1 MSHFIL
7 ATAGHVDHGK
17 SALVKALTGTDP
29 DRLPE
34 EKARGITIDLG
45 FARLDLPGH
54 GTHPGGI
61 HLGIVDVPG
70 HEDFISN
77 MVAGVGAIDVALL
90 VVAADD
96 GWMAQTEE
104 HLQILTYLGVTRAV
118 VALSKSDLA
127 SDLAPIIESVRAR
140 LLDTPLASAPIV
152 PTSALLGTGIAELK
166 WGLCQVL
173 DRAPPPGDFGKPRLA
188 IDRAFNL
195 RGMGTVVTGTL
206 AGGSF
211 QRGQTVVLQPSG
223 QRTRIRTLQSHNQE
237 LDAIGPGRRT
247 ALGLTDV
254 TVAGKSGR
262 SAQVTTQ
269 VRRGDVVTLPELGP
283 ASSILDVLLARSAR
297 PIRLASRLEPPR
309 LKTSSYV
316 RIHHGAC
323 KVTARLLFAADKD
336 VPPGGSAIARL
347 LLQSPL
353 LAFAGDRFIVRDC
366 AERTTLA
373 GGIVLD
379 PLPARRGFRSPR
391 QLTFLRC
398 LSAGLAHPTRTLATW
413 MQRDL
418 MLPRNSLLLRTQFGA
433 SQVADAVAQ
442 LERAGQVVVRRD
454 MTADA
459 AWWETLRQ
467 RAVEAVDAHHQAH
480 PEQPGLPLVE
490 LRTILA
496 PQLPQRDSLDSLL
509 PDLLPPEIVRVGTLV
524 SRVGHGPALPPRLEH
539 AVARLRDALSTQPLD
554 PPSRKTLETTS
565 QAAEALR
572 FMLDTGQGVEIG
584 PKVVL
589 LAEPYE
595 QAVALIKA
603 HLSEKGA
610 ASVSELR
617 QRIGSSR
624 RVMVPLLEK
633 LDREGVTLREG
644 DLRKLR
650 LSTSA
655 CPQVPAGMRDRIGLA
670 GLHED

>member
-77 MVAGVGAIDVALL
+77 MVAGVGSIDVALL
-90 VVAADD
+90 AVAADD

-127 SDLAPIIESVRAR
+127 ADPQPIIEPVRAR

-152 PTSALLGTGIAELK
+152 PTSALLGTGIAELRSA
-166 WGLCQVL
+166 LCQVL
-173 DRAPPPGDFGKPRLA
+173 DGVPPPRDFGKPRLA

-195 RGMGTVVTGTL
+195 RGIGPVVTGTL

-211 QRGQTVVLQPSG
+211 HPGQTVVLQPSG
-223 QRTRIRTLQSHNQE
+223 QRSRVRTIQSHNQE
-237 LDAIGPGRRT
+237 LDVIGPGRRT

-262 SAQVTTQ
+262 SAQATTQ

-283 ASSILDVLLARSAR
+283 ASSILDVLLTRSAR
-297 PIRLASRLEPPR
+297 PIRLASRLEHPR

-316 RIHHGAC
+316 RVHHGAC

-336 VPPGGSAIARL
+336 LPAGGSSIARL
-347 LLQSPL
+347 LLGSPL
-353 LAFAGDRFIVRDC
+353 FAFAGDRFIVRDC
-366 AERTTLA
+366 AEQTTLA
-373 GGIVLD
+373 GGVVLD
-379 PLPARRGFRSPR
+379 PLPSRRGFRTPR
-391 QLTFLRC
+391 QQAFLQKQPAALTQPGHAVENRVHRDWMLRR
-398 LSAGLAHPTRTLATW
+398 S
-413 MQRDL
+413 
-418 MLPRNSLLLRTQFGA
+418 SLLLRTPFSA
-433 SQVADAVAQ
+433 AEVAGAVAQ
-442 LERAGQVVVRRD
+442 LETAGQVVVRRD
-454 MTADA
+454 MIADA

-480 PEQPGLPLVE
+480 PERPGLPLGE
-490 LRTILA
+490 LRTVLA
-496 PQLPQRDSLDSLL
+496 SRLPHPDAIDSLL
-509 PDLLPPEIVRVGTLV
+509 PDLLPPDIVRVGTLV
-524 SRVGHGPALPPRLEH
+524 KRVGHGPALPLRLEH
-539 AVARLRDALSTQPLD
+539 AAGRLRDALSTQPLD
-554 PPSRKTLETTS
+554 PPSRKTLETSS
-565 QAAEALR
+565 QAVEALR
-572 FMLDTGQGVEIG
+572 FMLTTGQVVEIG

-589 LAEPYE
+589 LAESYE

-603 HLSEKGA
+603 HLAEQGA

-624 RVMVPLLEK
+624 RVVVPLLEK

-650 LSTSA
+650 PTAFLPDIT
-655 CPQVPAGMRDRIGLA
+655 RI
-670 GLHED
+670 